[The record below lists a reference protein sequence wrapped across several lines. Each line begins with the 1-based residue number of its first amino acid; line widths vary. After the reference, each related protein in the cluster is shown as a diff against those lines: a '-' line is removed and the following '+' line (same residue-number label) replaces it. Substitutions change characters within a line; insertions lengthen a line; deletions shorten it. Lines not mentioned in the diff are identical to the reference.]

1 MMVET
6 GTVIAGRYQVQEI
19 IGTGGMSDVYK
30 ALDTSLGRDVA
41 LKILKDE
48 YVTDMSFVSKFKA
61 EAMAAAGLEH
71 PNIVNVYD
79 VGNEDGHYYIVMEY
93 VEGITLKT
101 YITKKGHLSYNE
113 LLSIAIQAGRG
124 IEAAHNKN
132 IIHRDIKPQN
142 IIISKEG
149 KVKVTDFGI
158 ARAVTS
164 NTINADR
171 MGSVHYS
178 SPEQA
183 RNGFVTYQSDIYSL
197 GIVMYE
203 MCTGRVPYDGDTTV
217 AIAIQHLQSEMT
229 PPSMLVSDVP
239 KSVEK
244 IILRATMKNPERRYT
259 NITEMLTD
267 LKKALVNPEEDF
279 VFIPPAPHQG
289 GETTAIPKITE
300 ETTEDSFREEE
311 NKEEAYS
318 KIRDRRERL
327 ESDSRPGPIEDEEE
341 DEDIDEPEAK
351 GGRMDKL
358 IMILGIAAAVV
369 IVIIVIYLL
378 GSFFGIF
385 KIGGQGNKEPD
396 TVITSSELVEGI
408 KVPRVL
414 GMDEREARKEIEDA
428 GFEYRKLG
436 ESSSDEYEEGQVMEQ
451 DPAYGETAE
460 PGDTI
465 MVLISSGK
473 GDIPVPTVTGY
484 ERDQAVKNI
493 EDMGFVASVQT
504 SYSEDVEEGKV
515 VRQSP
520 DGSGKAKEGDTITL
534 WISQGP
540 EPIAVPSVTGKSEEE
555 AKQSLTTAGFKVNTL
570 TEESNSVAKGYV
582 IRQNP
587 AGTAAKGAEITLYVS
602 SGTADLYRFSTTVS
616 PVDGNPTYVV
626 LKGPSDEELAHVMVT
641 SYNTTLNVS
650 NMPVSSGT
658 LYFYSEDRSFE
669 VADRR
674 PVSFILQ

>member
-385 KIGGQGNKEPD
+385 KIGGQGNNEPD

>member
-300 ETTEDSFREEE
+300 EAREDSFQEEE
-311 NKEEAYS
+311 NKEEAYT

-327 ESDSRPGPIEDEEE
+327 ESDSKPRPIEDEEE

-396 TVITSSELVEGI
+396 TVITSSDLTEEI
-408 KVPRVL
+408 KVPKVL
-414 GMDEREARKEIEDA
+414 GMDEKEARKEIEDA
-428 GFEYRKLG
+428 GFVYRKLG

-460 PGDTI
+460 LGDTI

-473 GDIPVPTVTGY
+473 GDIPIPTVTGY

-504 SYSEDVEEGKV
+504 TYSEDVEEGKV

-540 EPIAVPSVTGKSEEE
+540 EPIAVPSVTGKSETE
-555 AKQSLTTAGFKVNTL
+555 AKESLTTAGFKVNTL

-650 NMPVSSGT
+650 NMPVSNGT

-674 PVSFILQ
+674 PVSFVLQ